1 MKLTKN
7 FTREE
12 FDCRDG
18 TRVPDDLFCNLCLLV
33 TNLQTLRDEIGIPLF
48 ISSGYRTKRYNKA
61 VGGAKSSQHLL
72 AKAADL
78 SVKQL
83 NPLQLAAVI
92 ERLIKEKKMLEG
104 GVGVYRGF
112 VHYDVRGIR
121 ARW

>member
-72 AKAADL
+72 ARAADL
-78 SVKQL
+78 STKQL